1 MEKIIKIKI
10 GDCKN
15 RLEPIKVFNQHATAG
30 ISNFGYTLMMSKLQ
44 SGEEIT
50 LTVDSETAINK
61 LQHLG
66 LNVEPL

>member
-1 MEKIIKIKI
+1 
-10 GDCKN
+10 
-15 RLEPIKVFNQHATAG
+15 
-30 ISNFGYTLMMSKLQ
+30 MSKLQ
-44 SGEEIT
+44 AGEEIT

>member
-1 MEKIIKIKI
+1 MERIIKIKI

-15 RLEPIKVFNQHATAG
+15 RLEPIKVFNQHAT
-30 ISNFGYTLMMSKLQ
+30 LMMSKLQ
-44 SGEEIT
+44 AGEEIT

-61 LQHLG
+61 LQYLG